1 MNARVAGEP
10 RAKVTTRTRS
20 DQRARLDFRLVG
32 SVILLWLAGMSVA
45 WAQDERV
52 SLTIEQAPV
61 DALLHQLADQAGLG
75 LILAEP
81 IDQRMTVSLTDQPIN
96 EALDLVVALAG
107 LRSRHIGGV
116 RVVASSA
123 YWIKHDQSEP
133 LVQQTFELI
142 HRDVSDLVD
151 VLESQLSARGELN
164 PDPLANRIW
173 VKDTQENIE
182 ILTEALATLDQ
193 AAPQVLIESR
203 IVIANRDFNRA
214 LGVRFGVSRQDPER
228 SDGVLNDARSELA
241 AANATG
247 EINVSLLSARYRLD
261 AELSALEASGQGRV
275 ISSPR
280 IMVANRAEAFIQQG
294 VAVPFEAVQGGQGDV
309 AAVSV
314 QFKEAV
320 LALKTTPL
328 ILGDGRI
335 QLDLNITQDTVG
347 QIFQTGRGGSV
358 PSIDT
363 RALGTRVWVN
373 DGQTLVLGGIFQ
385 EQDSQLMAS
394 VPGLSQI
401 PGLGRL
407 FQRNSHEDQRRE
419 LLIFITPTVLP

>member
-1 MNARVAGEP
+1 MMIKSWA
-10 RAKVTTRTRS
+10 S
-20 DQRARLDFRLVG
+20 
-32 SVILLWLAGMSVA
+32 ILLMMSFWLSGLDVA
-45 WAQDERV
+45 RAEDLPV
-52 SLTIEQAPV
+52 SLTVDQAPV
-61 DALLHQLADQAGLG
+61 GALLHQLAEQAEVG

-81 IDQRMTVSLTDQPIN
+81 VAGVMSLSVSEQGVHDV
-96 EALDLVVALAG
+96 LDLVVALAG
-107 LRSRHIGGV
+107 LECRQLNEM
-116 RVVASSA
+116 RVVATPA
-123 YWIKHDQSEP
+123 YWSAHDQSRP
-133 LVQQTFELI
+133 LIQQTYELF
-142 HRDVSDLVD
+142 HRDVAD
-151 VLESQLSARGELN
+151 VEDVIAAQLSSRGQLKADASVN
-164 PDPLANRIW
+164 QIW
-173 VKDTQENIE
+173 VQDTSPV
-182 ILTEALATLDQ
+182 LAGVKQTLSALDQ
-193 AAPQVLIESR
+193 PSPQVLIESR

-214 LGVRFGVSRQDPER
+214 LGMRFGISRQDDEEFDRALAGAR
-228 SDGVLNDARSELA
+228 SDLA
-241 AANATG
+241 TANATG

-294 VAVPFEAVQGGQGDV
+294 VAIPFEAVQAGEGNTG
-309 AAVSV
+309 AVSV
-314 QFKEAV
+314 QFREAV
-320 LALKTTPL
+320 LALKTTPM
-328 ILGDGRI
+328 ILSDGRI

-363 RALGTRVWVN
+363 RALGTRVWVE

-385 EQDSQLMAS
+385 EQDSQLIAA

-419 LLIFITPTVLP
+419 LLVFITPTLLP

>member
-1 MNARVAGEP
+1 MMGLDVRPG
-10 RAKVTTRTRS
+10 RSTRS
-20 DQRARLDFRLVG
+20 YCLLALL
-32 SVILLWLAGMSVA
+32 SILLSAVLWLGGLNAT
-45 WAQDERV
+45 WAQDTRV
-52 SLTIEQAPV
+52 SLTIKEAPV
-61 DALLHQLADQAGLG
+61 DALLHQLADQAGVA

-81 IDQRMTVSLTDQPIN
+81 IEQRMTVSLTDQPIDQV
-96 EALDLVVALAG
+96 LDLVVALAG

-116 RVVASSA
+116 RVVATPE
-123 YWIKHDQSEP
+123 YWSNHDQSEP
-133 LVQQTFELI
+133 LVQHTFELMA
-142 HRDVSDLVD
+142 RDVSELVD
-151 VLESQLSARGELN
+151 VLSTQLSPRGKLK
-164 PDPLANRIW
+164 PDLSANRLW
-173 VKDTQENIE
+173 VQDTKSNLEAVSQ
-182 ILTEALATLDQ
+182 ALATLDQ
-193 AAPQVLIESR
+193 PVSQVLIESR

-214 LGVRFGVSRQDPER
+214 LGLRFGVSRQEPDIV
-228 SDGVLNDARSELA
+228 DGVLSGARTELA
-241 AANATG
+241 AANATA

-294 VAVPFEAVQGGQGDV
+294 VAVPFEAVQGGEGTTG
-309 AAVSV
+309 AVSV

-328 ILGDGRI
+328 ILSDGRI

-385 EQDSQLMAS
+385 EQDNQLMAS

-419 LLIFITPTVLP
+419 LLIFITPTLLP

>member
-1 MNARVAGEP
+1 MSQSGASWALIAALWIGGMGRV
-10 RAKVTTRTRS
+10 
-20 DQRARLDFRLVG
+20 
-32 SVILLWLAGMSVA
+32 
-45 WAQDERV
+45 WAEDPRV
-52 SLTIEQAPV
+52 SLTVEEAPVGALLYQLAEQAEV
-61 DALLHQLADQAGLG
+61 S

-81 IDQRMTVSLTDQPIN
+81 IKSVLSLSVSDQHLDDV
-96 EALDLVVALAG
+96 LDLVVALAG
-107 LRSRHIGGV
+107 LESRSLNGV

-123 YWIKHDQSEP
+123 YWSEHDQSRP
-133 LVQQTFELI
+133 LAQQAFALL
-142 HRDVSDLVD
+142 HRDVADVEAVVAAQLSSRGQLKADASANRLWVQD
-151 VLESQLSARGELN
+151 TRAVLEVVRET
-164 PDPLANRIW
+164 LAS
-173 VKDTQENIE
+173 
-182 ILTEALATLDQ
+182 LDQ
-193 AAPQVLIESR
+193 PTPQVLIESR

-214 LGVRFGVSRQDPER
+214 LGMRFGISREA
-228 SDGVLNDARSELA
+228 SDGLDGSSGGARADLA
-241 AANATG
+241 TANATG

-294 VAVPFEAVQGGQGDV
+294 VAIPFEAVQAGEGNTG
-309 AAVSV
+309 AVSV
-314 QFKEAV
+314 QFREAV

-328 ILGDGRI
+328 ILSDGRI

-363 RALGTRVWVN
+363 RALGTRVWVE

-385 EQDSQLMAS
+385 EQDSQLIAA

-419 LLIFITPTVLP
+419 LLVFITPTLLP

>member
-1 MNARVAGEP
+1 MSKSGASWTLIV
-10 RAKVTTRTRS
+10 V
-20 DQRARLDFRLVG
+20 
-32 SVILLWLAGMSVA
+32 LWIGGMGRA
-45 WAQDERV
+45 WAEDPHL
-52 SLTIEQAPV
+52 SLTVEGAPVSALLYQLAEQAEV
-61 DALLHQLADQAGLG
+61 S

-81 IDQRMTVSLTDQPIN
+81 VESMLSLSVSNHRLDDV
-96 EALDLVVALAG
+96 LDLVVALAG
-107 LRSRHIGGV
+107 LESRELSGV

-123 YWIKHDQSEP
+123 YWFEHDQSRP
-133 LVQQTFELI
+133 LRQQAFALV
-142 HRDVSDLVD
+142 HRDVADVEEVIAAQLSSRGQLKADASANRLWVQD
-151 VLESQLSARGELN
+151 TRAVLEVVRET
-164 PDPLANRIW
+164 LAS
-173 VKDTQENIE
+173 
-182 ILTEALATLDQ
+182 LDQ
-193 AAPQVLIESR
+193 PTPQVLIESR

-214 LGVRFGVSRQDPER
+214 LGMRFGISRQP
-228 SDGVLNDARSELA
+228 SDALDGSSGGARADLA
-241 AANATG
+241 TANATG

-294 VAVPFEAVQGGQGDV
+294 VAIPFEAVQAGEGNTG
-309 AAVSV
+309 AVSV
-314 QFKEAV
+314 QFREAV

-328 ILGDGRI
+328 ILSDGRI

-363 RALGTRVWVN
+363 RALGTRVWVE

-385 EQDSQLMAS
+385 EQDSQLIAA

-419 LLIFITPTVLP
+419 LLVFITPTLLP

>member
-1 MNARVAGEP
+1 MSKPSASWALI
-10 RAKVTTRTRS
+10 A
-20 DQRARLDFRLVG
+20 
-32 SVILLWLAGMSVA
+32 ILWLGGMGWV
-45 WAQDERV
+45 WAEDPRV
-52 SLTIEQAPV
+52 SLTVEEAPVGALLYQLAEQAEV
-61 DALLHQLADQAGLG
+61 S

-81 IDQRMTVSLTDQPIN
+81 VESVLSLSVADQHLDDV
-96 EALDLVVALAG
+96 LDLVVALAG
-107 LRSRHIGGV
+107 LESRELNGV
-116 RVVASSA
+116 RVVASAA
-123 YWIKHDQSEP
+123 YWSEHDQSRP
-133 LVQQTFELI
+133 LAQRAFALL
-142 HRDVSDLVD
+142 HRDVADVEEVVAAQLSSRGQLKADASANRLWVQD
-151 VLESQLSARGELN
+151 TRAVLEMVEET
-164 PDPLANRIW
+164 LAS
-173 VKDTQENIE
+173 
-182 ILTEALATLDQ
+182 LDQ
-193 AAPQVLIESR
+193 PTPQVLIESR

-214 LGVRFGVSRQDPER
+214 LGMRFGISREA
-228 SDGVLNDARSELA
+228 SDGLNGGSGGARADLA
-241 AANATG
+241 TANATG

-294 VAVPFEAVQGGQGDV
+294 VAIPFEAVQAGEGNTG
-309 AAVSV
+309 AVSV
-314 QFKEAV
+314 QFREAV

-328 ILGDGRI
+328 ILSDGRI
-335 QLDLNITQDTVG
+335 QLDLHITQDTVG

-363 RALGTRVWVN
+363 RALGTRVWVE

-385 EQDSQLMAS
+385 EQDSQLIAA

-419 LLIFITPTVLP
+419 LLVFITPTLLP